1 MILLLREHTLWI
13 KRIEHR
19 KRNRGLNG
27 LHQLGQ
33 PVSPSILF
41 PVFNPPYPQGTL
53 PYCNCHL
60 KRVKME
66 EIQLPIYSAEESLL
80 PAVAASTAPAFVI
93 CPSLVN
99 LSTDKKGWAHASFL
113 AATSARPAFRQP
125 LSTPVTRQETR
136 EITRVTVTH
145 SADAKCAHG
154 GMRIYTVGETF
165 RSMRECLIL
174 GKGRFV
180 NQQKVEQ

>member
-19 KRNRGLNG
+19 KWTRGLNG

-33 PVSPSILF
+33 PVSPSVLF

-53 PYCNCHL
+53 LYCNCHL

-66 EIQLPIYSAEESLL
+66 KFNCR
-80 PAVAASTAPAFVI
+80 STQPKKPLSRRRRRYCTAFVI